1 MNFYPAVTSDSV
13 PPTPKLHLLWVC
25 PPNEKGRNMRYWGTT
40 KEEAW
45 EKAKKANPGSNVLW
59 KKEL

>member
-40 KEEAW
+40 KEEA
-45 EKAKKANPGSNVLW
+45 
-59 KKEL
+59 